1 MGLNA
6 AELPFISVS
15 GTDQYADG
23 RENQGKCKMVYD
35 DLMNMGYD
43 CDANTRSATDE
54 KNSKDMRTWMTKLA
68 AAENMKADAATISD
82 HANAHEKQP
91 SRIPKPFG
99 ETGMK

>member
-1 MGLNA
+1 
-6 AELPFISVS
+6 
-15 GTDQYADG
+15 
-23 RENQGKCKMVYD
+23 
-35 DLMNMGYD
+35 
-43 CDANTRSATDE
+43 
-54 KNSKDMRTWMTKLA
+54 MTKLA

>member
-1 MGLNA
+1 MEVRTVTMGLNA

-54 KNSKDMRTWMTKLA
+54 KNSKDMRT
-68 AAENMKADAATISD
+68 
-82 HANAHEKQP
+82 
-91 SRIPKPFG
+91 
-99 ETGMK
+99 